1 MFSVCSR
8 TNTNTKML
16 FQSQCIEGNFSMYYI
31 KPINMCIRVTLFL
44 GSSIIR
50 KRLSFEKKGECT
62 SNPCFIL
69 ISIRFHRLF
78 WSPAY
83 RHHPGLDDLLLRP
96 FLFYAPWHFCVL
108 IPSVTLV
115 RTETMI
121 SLKNISHELL
131 KPMSVKWKKHFSI
144 FCFESKNLKMKKK
157 CENNYKINN
166 QKSLNL

>member
-1 MFSVCSR
+1 
-8 TNTNTKML
+8 ML
-16 FQSQCIEGNFSMYYI
+16 FQSQCIVGNFSMYYI

-69 ISIRFHRLF
+69 ISIRFHRIF

-83 RHHPGLDDLLLRP
+83 RHHPGLEDLLLRP
-96 FLFYAPWHFCVL
+96 FLFYTPWHFCVL

-121 SLKNISHELL
+121 SLK
-131 KPMSVKWKKHFSI
+131 KYFSWI
-144 FCFESKNLKMKKK
+144 TKTHVSQMKETFFYFLFLNLK
-157 CENNYKINN
+157 I
-166 QKSLNL
+166 